1 MCAAPTSPAAPAASS
16 PGQGPACPR
25 RAGARQVPRAA
36 AGGRRGRRERPDLRR
51 GRSGPPEHHE
61 PADHRAGRRRRAAPA
76 GYQPAARHLA
86 ARYRRAAGAGHLHAR
101 GRDQLLPAAR
111 RSRRRTRAGRRSRR
125 GAAARGR
132 PAMIPL
138 AVWEQIIDA
147 SGAAPRIEALQPI
160 GVRARQLKVRTLL
173 AGMCLAQADHR
184 PAHLT
189 RVHQALTGLTDD
201 DQRRLGVVA
210 DSKHGPH
217 LLTYRQTERTSGLVA
232 AALGKDE
239 PGGLPSQA
247 LRAACDDL
255 PEASVPGEFKDASTS
270 LAVDR
275 TDLESFS
282 RPPPARGGDC
292 AGPEASWGHRKN
304 NLLRSEDELFFG
316 YYFSAGIMMR
326 EENGPAIPE
335 LARRAILS
343 SCRHDPARALVPVLT
358 AMPAAGIPLG
368 DMLAD
373 SGYAH
378 RDAGAWA
385 LPLRAAGA
393 SLVQDLHPHDRGPK
407 GAHHGAIISN
417 GNLYCPCTP
426 RSLTELGPLARGA
439 TPETGRRAR
448 REDRRT
454 GPLQARQDHPRRRRR
469 LPPRRLP
476 GRHGQDPLPAPAV
489 VDEAGPGPARDPHPA
504 RTPPGLLHP
513 ADPHRPARG
522 EREDRAKARLPLRR
536 APPLLRPPHRR
547 RTRLRHRQG
556 PRQQRHQPR
565 LVPPDGPGPADAVHH
580 GAARRPQPAHPRRLE
595 RPAARKRPP
604 RRGRAPPEDPAPAPQ
619 DTRQPGRAAITHR
632 PRPECPTQT

>member
-1 MCAAPTSPAAPAASS
+1 MRVPGRAKPARASSAAIRSRSARWAGLGSMRHTVSDPRARLLSTVYSCGQVVPGRPHAGGRARGSCLYRAVAAVAGVATGGGVRPGRDRAGGASRPGAGEEPAVGGRETRRLRGVAGPGADAGGGAAPVGGRAVHPVRARFVQRGAADAAHEPAVHRAACCAAAVS
-16 PGQGPACPR
+16 GR
-25 RAGARQVPRAA
+25 RAA
-36 AGGRRGRRERPDLRR
+36 APGTVQAAVPSRADRRVSRARGRSAHRGTPEACGGAGLPGRRERPDLRR

-111 RSRRRTRAGRRSRR
+111 R
-125 GAAARGR
+125 R

-275 TDLESFS
+275 TDMESFS

-292 AGPEASWGHRKN
+292 AGPEASRGHRKN
-304 NLLRSEDELFFG
+304 NLLRREDELFFG
-316 YYFSAGIMMR
+316 YHLSAAIMMPG
-326 EENGPAIPE
+326 ENGPAVPE
-335 LARRAILS
+335 LARRAIVS
-343 SCRHDPARALVPVLT
+343 SCRQDPVRALVPVLT
-358 AMPAAGIPLG
+358 AMPSAGIPLG
-368 DMLAD
+368 DVLAD

-378 RDAGAWA
+378 RDAAAWA
-385 LPLRAAGA
+385 LPLRDAGA
-393 SLVQDLHPHDRGPK
+393 SR
-407 GAHHGAIISN
+407 
-417 GNLYCPCTP
+417 
-426 RSLTELGPLARGA
+426 
-439 TPETGRRAR
+439 
-448 REDRRT
+448 
-454 GPLQARQDHPRRRRR
+454 
-469 LPPRRLP
+469 
-476 GRHGQDPLPAPAV
+476 
-489 VDEAGPGPARDPHPA
+489 
-504 RTPPGLLHP
+504 
-513 ADPHRPARG
+513 
-522 EREDRAKARLPLRR
+522 
-536 APPLLRPPHRR
+536 
-547 RTRLRHRQG
+547 
-556 PRQQRHQPR
+556 
-565 LVPPDGPGPADAVHH
+565 
-580 GAARRPQPAHPRRLE
+580 
-595 RPAARKRPP
+595 
-604 RRGRAPPEDPAPAPQ
+604 
-619 DTRQPGRAAITHR
+619 
-632 PRPECPTQT
+632 